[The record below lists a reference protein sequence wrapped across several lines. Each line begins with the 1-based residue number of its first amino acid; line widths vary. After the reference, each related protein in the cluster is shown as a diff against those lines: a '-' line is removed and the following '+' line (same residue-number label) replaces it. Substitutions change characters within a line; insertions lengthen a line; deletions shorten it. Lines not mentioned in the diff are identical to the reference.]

1 MPIILFSNET
11 VAFQPIAV
19 SFCPGYH
26 DVFLPSHDCYL
37 LFLFYCT
44 VICCPI
50 LGLALNL
57 HNVHGLQLCIQQR
70 KSEGH
75 REEHGTCD
83 MLDCLP
89 TAAFSFSF

>member
-19 SFCPGYH
+19 SFCQGYH

-44 VICCPI
+44 VIFCPI

-57 HNVHGLQLCIQQR
+57 HNVHVLAVIYSTE
-70 KSEGH
+70 KE
-75 REEHGTCD
+75 
-83 MLDCLP
+83 
-89 TAAFSFSF
+89 